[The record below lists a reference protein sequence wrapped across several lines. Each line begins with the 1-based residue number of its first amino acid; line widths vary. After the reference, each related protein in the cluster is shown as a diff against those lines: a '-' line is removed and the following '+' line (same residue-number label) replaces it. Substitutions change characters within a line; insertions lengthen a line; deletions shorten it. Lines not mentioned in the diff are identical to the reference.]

1 MLKQPVEVY
10 QIGDT
15 TYLKE
20 SNHHQWM
27 VIEENNIMEME
38 QFVTEVSPLSNFS
51 FSVPEQVDY
60 LGKERLEGRVHYILS
75 CTPNVENRV
84 LKMHWKNFK
93 YKFWVDRRSKIIT
106 KSLILSEGSSDA
118 KTTLEM
124 LIELHDLNADFKIK
138 APKTDKSI

>member
-1 MLKQPVEVY
+1 MHQQTKIVPDELLGKALKNTFQAKSYSYKIQSTLYVDGKERPLSDIEGKKDVGDNYHLQGVMLKQPVEVY

-75 CTPNVENRV
+75 LYAQC
-84 LKMHWKNFK
+84 
-93 YKFWVDRRSKIIT
+93 
-106 KSLILSEGSSDA
+106 
-118 KTTLEM
+118 
-124 LIELHDLNADFKIK
+124 
-138 APKTDKSI
+138 